1 MRFALRDLSPNS
13 KRAWDALTRRLI
25 IVVLAAEAITGCTLA
40 PTAPASQPVPAATQ
54 PQKPEEPKQSPT
66 TSQSNSNVNLTSYNV
81 SDTTKGTVA
90 ARICATVNGVAILDN
105 ELREAGYPYFLA
117 TMSLPEPERS
127 RARHE
132 IMVKEL
138 EQLVDREVILQ
149 QLFDRL
155 KDQKVALS
163 KLKEAA
169 TKDFEDRMRRM
180 RTGTTIKNDDEF
192 KAFLRTQ
199 GISLEGVRRQTERNF
214 MAAEFMRHQLHD
226 KIEAIGHE
234 QIEDYYKRHP
244 EEFQVSDSVVWQ
256 DIFLDVTRFPNID
269 AARQLAEA
277 LSQKARNGEDFAQMV
292 RQYDQGDSSYRKGEG
307 CGRRRGEIRP
317 PQAEELL
324 FRMNPGEIGPII
336 AMGSG
341 FHVIKLVSR
350 EYAGTR
356 PFNDKTQGEI
366 RNKLQSE
373 TWEREYKNLIAQM
386 KRKTAVEI
394 SPTSLP

>member
-1 MRFALRDLSPNS
+1 MRFALGD
-13 KRAWDALTRRLI
+13 LTRNQNCSWYALARRLT
-25 IVVLAAEAITGCTLA
+25 IVVLAAEAIAGCALA
-40 PTAPASQPVPAATQ
+40 PMAPASQPAPAAAPTQ
-54 PQKPEEPKQSPT
+54 KAEEQKPAQAAAPGS
-66 TSQSNSNVNLTSYNV
+66 SNLNLASYNV
-81 SDTTKGTVA
+81 SGPAHGTTA

-105 ELREAGYPYFLA
+105 ELREAGYPFFLA

-149 QLFDRL
+149 QLFERL

-169 TKDFEDRMRRM
+169 SKDFEDKMRRL
-180 RTGTTIKNDDEF
+180 RGSTQIKTDDEF

-214 MAAEFMRHQLHD
+214 MAAEWMRHQLHD
-226 KIEAIGHE
+226 KLEAIGHE
-234 QIEDYYKRHP
+234 QVEEYYKRHP
-244 EEFQVSDSVVWQ
+244 EEFQVSDSVVWL
-256 DIFLDVTRFPNID
+256 DIFLDISRFPNVD

-277 LSQKARNGEDFAQMV
+277 LAQKGRNGEDFAKLV
-292 RQYDQGDSSYRKGEG
+292 RENDQGDSSYRKGEG

-317 PQAEELL
+317 PQAEDIL
-324 FRMNPGEIGPII
+324 FQMKPGEIGPII

-350 EYAGTR
+350 EYAGLK
-356 PFNDKTQGEI
+356 PFDDKTQADI

-386 KRKTAVEI
+386 KRKTTVDL
-394 SPTSLP
+394 STTNLP